1 MISRSIAHYSGRVN
15 GLPQLAV
22 LTSGLFESMGDSF
35 RLSVPVSNDGAKII
49 MGLLDGHPKVLTSLA
64 KKKVLVLVLSDF
76 SACEEFASIPALQV
90 IEHNRFVIAEG
101 HSLLIED
108 INDGL
113 NVSESLTQFGE
124 RVNVPTP
131 QSVVSEEGHACL
143 YPVPPHSDMY
153 VLEYGKRMRNEQ
165 IRGKSASLFYATSGR
180 DMALVFANVRVI
192 AGITVEFH
200 GQVNEVFGC
209 VQSPKTFSQLR
220 PRDGIKR
227 SLQI

>member
-49 MGLLDGHPKVLTSLA
+49 MGLLDGHPKVLTSLV
-64 KKKVLVLVLSDF
+64 KKKVLALVLSDF

-113 NVSESLTQFGE
+113 NVSEFGE

-153 VLEYGKRMRNEQ
+153 VLEYGKHAQRTD
-165 IRGKSASLFYATSGR
+165 K
-180 DMALVFANVRVI
+180 
-192 AGITVEFH
+192 
-200 GQVNEVFGC
+200 GQECIPVLC
-209 VQSPKTFSQLR
+209 HKWS
-220 PRDGIKR
+220 
-227 SLQI
+227 

>member
-49 MGLLDGHPKVLTSLA
+49 MGLLDGHPKVLTSLV

-143 YPVPPHSDMY
+143 YPVPPTRTCMSSSM
-153 VLEYGKRMRNEQ
+153 
-165 IRGKSASLFYATSGR
+165 ASVCATNR
-180 DMALVFANVRVI
+180 
-192 AGITVEFH
+192 
-200 GQVNEVFGC
+200 
-209 VQSPKTFSQLR
+209 
-220 PRDGIKR
+220 
-227 SLQI
+227 

>member
-49 MGLLDGHPKVLTSLA
+49 MGLLDGHPKVLTSLV

-90 IEHNRFVIAEG
+90 IERNRFVIAEG

-180 DMALVFANVRVI
+180 DMALVFASEH
-192 AGITVEFH
+192 T
-200 GQVNEVFGC
+200 
-209 VQSPKTFSQLR
+209 
-220 PRDGIKR
+220 
-227 SLQI
+227 

>member
-1 MISRSIAHYSGRVN
+1 
-15 GLPQLAV
+15 
-22 LTSGLFESMGDSF
+22 
-35 RLSVPVSNDGAKII
+35 
-49 MGLLDGHPKVLTSLA
+49 MGLLDGHPKVLTSLV

-131 QSVVSEEGHACL
+131 QTVVSEEGHACL

-180 DMALVFANVRVI
+180 DMALVFANVRV
-192 AGITVEFH
+192 
-200 GQVNEVFGC
+200 
-209 VQSPKTFSQLR
+209 
-220 PRDGIKR
+220 
-227 SLQI
+227 